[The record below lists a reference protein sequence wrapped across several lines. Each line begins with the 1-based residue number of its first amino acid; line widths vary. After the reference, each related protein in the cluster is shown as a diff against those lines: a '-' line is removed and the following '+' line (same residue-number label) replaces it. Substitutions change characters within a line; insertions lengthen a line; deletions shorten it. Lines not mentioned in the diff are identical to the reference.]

1 MPVAARLVLLLLL
14 AGWPLTVSA
23 QSGTRRDAVQLERQ
37 LQNPITD
44 LMIFQVFNTVEQGV
58 GPEEENQLITNAQA
72 LLPIRLSDDWNLLSW
87 TQVLLLS
94 TPPERP
100 GEERVNG
107 LGDTTQYL
115 LIEPARVRY
124 LLWGVGIIGL
134 IPTATNTALGT
145 GQFGFGPAGLLSFQG
160 ESLTVSLLAHHLQ
173 SVDGAV
179 GRPEVQRTFLKPLIS
194 YTFKPGIAVGVESET
209 TVDWNLAPEDR
220 WRVPLQASFSSVT
233 LVGPVPLNLQFGV
246 RWYPVTP
253 PGGPN
258 WGLRVAI
265 SFVVSIDREGEARD
279 DGRPGERPAPAAG

>member
-1 MPVAARLVLLLLL
+1 MPVAARLVLLLL

-23 QSGTRRDAVQLERQ
+23 QAGTRRDAVQLERQ

-115 LIEPARVRY
+115 LIEPARC
-124 LLWGVGIIGL
+124 
-134 IPTATNTALGT
+134 GT
-145 GQFGFGPAGLLSFQG
+145 CCGAS
-160 ESLTVSLLAHHLQ
+160 ESS
-173 SVDGAV
+173 G
-179 GRPEVQRTFLKPLIS
+179 
-194 YTFKPGIAVGVESET
+194 
-209 TVDWNLAPEDR
+209 
-220 WRVPLQASFSSVT
+220 
-233 LVGPVPLNLQFGV
+233 
-246 RWYPVTP
+246 
-253 PGGPN
+253 
-258 WGLRVAI
+258 
-265 SFVVSIDREGEARD
+265 
-279 DGRPGERPAPAAG
+279 